1 MPIKTGKEGQRP
13 ENQRWG
19 GSLTDSVSQL
29 LRSGALAGGILAAW
43 RKFVQLPAWDSLVLA
58 GVSPYTSP
66 FGFA

>member
-29 LRSGALAGGILAAW
+29 LRSGALAGGFLGPW
-43 RKFVQLPAWDSLVLA
+43 R
-58 GVSPYTSP
+58 
-66 FGFA
+66 